1 MHHEW
6 LCNFLCLRERSC
18 TREVSPLAPFCCC
31 LPAAGYLSSYE
42 DIVSTSRPVVALAPD
57 GSPVSLR
64 QALLPLVEEILRHR
78 SSGGSLAASVA
89 APPSPMAAS
98 AAGGVQSLPGTP
110 VARSSS
116 NMAEDGGVMPA
127 AQASTDAELPV
138 ASEASGGRVG
148 AADGDEASSS
158 STAAAAAAEP
168 PPPAAGASD
177 GAGNAG
183 QPTEAAAGEAAQAG
197 EAAALLERAATDK
210 RLLIGGTCPPLDTPL
225 AWLHAQ
231 LHAPDFFLY
240 AVLHLPLPR

>member
-1 MHHEW
+1 MQHGAMQW
-6 LCNFLCLRERSC
+6 GGWSTSFILL
-18 TREVSPLAPFCCC
+18 PPAP
-31 LPAAGYLSSYE
+31 AGYLSSYE
-42 DIVSTSRPVVALAPD
+42 DIVSTSRPVAALAAD
-57 GSPVSLR
+57 GSPIILR

-78 SSGGSLAASVA
+78 SSSGSLAASVA

-98 AAGGVQSLPGTP
+98 AAGAVQSLPGTP

-116 NMAEDGGVMPA
+116 MAEDGGGVPA

-138 ASEASGGRVG
+138 ASEASGGQLG
-148 AADGDEASSS
+148 ATEGEEASSS
-158 STAAAAAAEP
+158 STATAAAAAT
-168 PPPAAGASD
+168 PAVATGASD

-183 QPTEAAAGEAAQAG
+183 QSAAGEAAAGEAAQAG